1 MRKLLVCLPA
11 SLLLALGINYSNYR
25 NYYDSL
31 YKVQTVDIN
40 ILANLLPT
48 KLSLALINKD
58 KNEIQRTI
66 DSNYGY
72 FGIVVTSCQKSTKEC
87 SQEKIIARSQ
97 PQRVGWKEKV
107 VTDKLSNY
115 PHDILR
121 DPLPVTAEIKFQ
133 HSRSTELTSTGKINK
148 GKPIGRV
155 YYIRRDPINFWN
167 SQWDWICQPF
177 KAANTLLT
185 TNKIDLA
192 YQELQQ
198 FSDNGA
204 NNFYVLT
211 NTGFIFLGLF
221 IWQTWER
228 NEEKRK
234 RIERNIKQLKTEN
247 EKLVNQ
253 TKRLQSNIQEFKNE
267 KISIEQKSNQIQSN
281 LKSLLITTNNYEK
294 DAKEKE
300 NEIKRANEQYLQVT
314 NQLKNAIEQY
324 ELQDFEEN
332 SQILVELEKQKQI
345 LSDREIKLQQ
355 DLNLIN
361 HNLNLSKAEV
371 TSKEIEIKKVNLELE
386 ETKSRLNEA
395 EEQNQLLKAQQGK
408 YDDSINGNKPH
419 ENKIA
424 ELQIELS
431 ISRDKLNE
439 FIENFD
445 PEKKALEGKNNDLK
459 SKITNLQKCCDML
472 NTINR
477 ENELNLKNIEIAR
490 TPDFKKE
497 FRDDWDWWDRTDLQK
512 TKKIFD
518 LVTASMSDPFRGIGK
533 PEPLKFDNPNTWSRR
548 IDQEHRLV
556 YEINN
561 DRITFF
567 SCRGHYDDN

>member
-155 YYIRRDPINFWN
+155 YYIRRDPINFWS

-211 NTGFIFLGLF
+211 NIGFIFLGLF

-228 NEEKRK
+228 NDEKRK
-234 RIERNIKQLKTEN
+234 RIERNVKQLKIDN

-253 TKRLQSNIQEFKNE
+253 TKRLQNNIQKFKDE
-267 KISIEQKSNQIQSN
+267 KISIEQKSNQIKSD
-281 LKSLLITTNNYEK
+281 LKDLSIVTDNYEK
-294 DAKEKE
+294 DARDKE
-300 NEIKRANEQYLQVT
+300 NEIKRANEQSLQVA
-314 NQLKNAIEQY
+314 NELKNAIDQY
-324 ELQDFEEN
+324 EIQHFEEKK
-332 SQILVELEKQKQI
+332 QILIELEKQKQI
-345 LSDREIKLQQ
+345 LSDRDIKLQH
-355 DLNLIN
+355 DLDAIN
-361 HNLNLSKAEV
+361 HNLDLSKTEV
-371 TSKEIEIKKVNLELE
+371 TSKEIEIEEVNLELNK
-386 ETKSRLNEA
+386 TKSRLEEA
-395 EEQNQLLKAQQGK
+395 ENQNRLLQTQQEK
-408 YDDSINGNKPH
+408 YDNSLNRNKLH
-419 ENKIA
+419 ENEIA

-445 PEKKALEGKNNDLK
+445 PEKKILEETNNYLC
-459 SKITNLQKCCDML
+459 SKILDIEARYNESNK
-472 NTINR
+472 INH
-477 ENELNLKNIEIAR
+477 ECKLNLENIGIERI
-490 TPDFKKE
+490 PVFEKE
-497 FRDDWDWWDRTDLQK
+497 FREDWDSWDKNDSQK
-512 TKKIFD
+512 TKKIFV
-518 LVTASMSDPFRGIGK
+518 LVTATISNPFDGIGD
-533 PEPLKFDNPNTWSRR
+533 PEHLKYCGTNTWSRR
-548 IDQEHRLV
+548 IDQKHRLV
-556 YEINN
+556 YQVNN
-561 DRITFF
+561 DRITF
-567 SCRGHYDDN
+567 SRCRGHYDDN